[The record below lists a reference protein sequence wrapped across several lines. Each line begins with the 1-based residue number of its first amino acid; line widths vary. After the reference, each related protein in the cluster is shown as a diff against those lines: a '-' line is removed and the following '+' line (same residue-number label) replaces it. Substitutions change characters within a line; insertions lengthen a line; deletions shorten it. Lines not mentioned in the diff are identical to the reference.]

1 MNWTSSIARFNR
13 FYLVTAVVF
22 FAGIVGLKAGDG
34 DLPDLFRLENGQTV
48 TNVQMW
54 QNERRPEI
62 LDLFRENIYGKV
74 AEAATT
80 NALKFKMTKRVMGA
94 MSGKADLKQVEIS
107 FIGPRGTGTIHLTL
121 FVPTGA
127 GPVPCFVLIC
137 NRDPKNIDPTRQ
149 AKSDYWP
156 AETIIDRG
164 YAAAAFWNADVV
176 PDETNAFNEGVFK
189 VFDPAGKRSP
199 DAWGA
204 IAAWAWGASR
214 VMDYLQTDPDI
225 DPQRIAVVGH
235 SRGGK
240 TALWAGASDERFAMA
255 VSNESGSTG
264 AALARHKSGERIRD
278 INERFPHWFCENY
291 RRYNDHEELLP
302 VDQHMLAALIA
313 PRLLYIASA
322 AGDAWSDPT
331 NEFLAAVNAQPAY
344 RLFGLQGLSGQV
356 MPEVGHPLLDGHI
369 GYHIRAGEHNL
380 TAYDWEQFLNF
391 ADKHLKKAAP
401 DLGAK

>member
-1 MNWTSSIARFNR
+1 MRFNR
-13 FYLVTAVVF
+13 LSLMATAVF
-22 FAGIVGLKAGDG
+22 FAGILGLKAVGG
-34 DLPDLFRLENGQTV
+34 NLPDLFQTENGQIV
-48 TNVQMW
+48 TNVPMW
-54 QNERRPEI
+54 EGERRPEI
-62 LDLFRENIYGKV
+62 LDLFREKIYGRV
-74 AEAATT
+74 PAGTT
-80 NALKFKMTKRVMGA
+80 NALKFKVINRVVGA
-94 MSGKADLKQVEIS
+94 MFGKAELKQVEIS
-107 FIGPRGTGTIHLTL
+107 FGGPRGTGVIHLTL

-127 GPVPCFVLIC
+127 RPAPCFVLIC

-149 AKSDYWP
+149 TKSDFWP

-189 VFDPAGKRSP
+189 IFDPAGKRSQ

-214 VMDYLQTDPDI
+214 VMDYLQTDSDI
-225 DPQRIAVVGH
+225 DPQRIAIVGH

-240 TALWAGASDERFAMA
+240 TALWAGASDDRFAMA

-264 AALARHKSGERIRD
+264 AALARGKHGERIRD
-278 INERFPHWFCENY
+278 INERFPYWFCENY
-291 RRYNDHEELLP
+291 RQYNDREEFLP

-322 AGDAWSDPT
+322 AEDAWSDPS

-344 RLFGLQGLSGQV
+344 KLFGLEGLPSQV
-356 MPEVGHPLLDGHI
+356 MPEVGHPLLGGCI
-369 GYHIRAGEHNL
+369 GYHIRAGKHNL
-380 TAYDWEQFLNF
+380 TAYDWEQFLDF
-391 ADKHLKKAAP
+391 ADMHLKKAAP
-401 DLGAK
+401 ASGAK